1 MTRRD
6 TLIRYL
12 VGVAF
17 AVGGLVSGY
26 YAAYTGLKVELAT
39 KAESHS
45 VGEIDLRL
53 ARMEAMLGE
62 RFATKDDLAAFK
74 NEIVARLTVIE
85 TKLGESRTQANA
97 ESEMRKVE

>member
-1 MTRRD
+1 MGQKN
-6 TLIRYL
+6 TLLKYL
-12 VGVAF
+12 IGVAF
-17 AVGGLVSGY
+17 AVSGLVSGY

-39 KAESHS
+39 KAESQS

-74 NEIVARLTVIE
+74 SEIVARLTAIE
-85 TKLGESRTQANA
+85 TELANGQ
-97 ESEMRKVE
+97 